1 MKIFCH
7 NGISPS
13 VEILNQYGIRIQD
26 VFKSAND
33 WEADAYIIELPE
45 NLKVVRGKNLPQ
57 IVAST
62 LGDVIVD
69 ENENIISSLKL
80 TDVNY
85 QYESENVSAEKMYD
99 YHCHG
104 LAKFYGKK
112 YPSASMLEN
121 MSREDMDQFMETI
134 EEMRAIP
141 SENKAKSR

>member
-13 VEILNQYGIRIQD
+13 VEVLNQYGIKIQD

-45 NLKVVRGKNLPQ
+45 NLKVVHGKNLPQ

-85 QYESENVSAEKMYD
+85 QYESENVPAEKMYD

-112 YPSASMLEN
+112 YPSVTML
-121 MSREDMDQFMETI
+121 
-134 EEMRAIP
+134 
-141 SENKAKSR
+141 